1 MSQPTPLATRSALR
15 APIYNPFDKF
25 NAEEFDAWIGDITG
39 QLRRALGQE
48 LPQPTLQRH
57 DIEANVSIFDEEVG
71 EDSFAEVKAR
81 RAAKGKQRA
90 TYEDLDEDDED
101 DKEVE
106 TSILEDDK
114 DSEEEELDYEE
125 SGIWGR
131 ANGAGGHSEEEAS
144 ADELDESDDEGP
156 QRLGEPDA
164 PIEISD
170 SDDGEAALGEEQ
182 DEGSEEEHG
191 EFEEEAE
198 VAVRETQL
206 LLDDGD
212 LDGGSEEDEIQEVGS
227 DGGSIEIVD
236 DEADE
241 GRVSLCFLPLS
252 LQRLTVMTTD
262 FPPRA
267 ASEEK
272 TPPPVDI
279 PDPWVGPSTYA
290 EDFYSGGDV
299 PEGASDTHVLPPE
312 IENLVA
318 VDDEDGGARLC
329 LSFLHI

>member
-25 NAEEFDAWIGDITG
+25 NAEDFDAWIGDITG

-48 LPQPTLQRH
+48 PPQPTLQRH
-57 DIEANVSIFDEEVG
+57 DVKADVSIFDEEAG
-71 EDSFAEVKAR
+71 EDSFAELKAR

-106 TSILEDDK
+106 TSIFEDGE

-156 QRLGEPDA
+156 QRLGESDA

-170 SDDGEAALGEEQ
+170 SDDDEAALGEEQ
-182 DEGSEEEHG
+182 DEEDEEEHG
-191 EFEEEAE
+191 EYEEAE
-198 VAVRETQL
+198 VAVPGPQL
-206 LLDDGD
+206 LLGDGD
-212 LDGGSEEDEIQEVGS
+212 LDDESEEDEIQEVGS
-227 DGGSIEIVD
+227 DGGSIEVVD

-241 GRVSLCFLPLS
+241 GRVSLYFLPLS
-252 LQRLTVMTTD
+252 LQQLTVHD
-262 FPPRA
+262 SRLP
-267 ASEEK
+267 SESGFRGE
-272 TPPPVDI
+272 D
-279 PDPWVGPSTYA
+279 ST
-290 EDFYSGGDV
+290 SGGYSR
-299 PEGASDTHVLPPE
+299 PLGRTQHIRRGFL
-312 IENLVA
+312 LRRRCTK
-318 VDDEDGGARLC
+318 GC
-329 LSFLHI
+329 L